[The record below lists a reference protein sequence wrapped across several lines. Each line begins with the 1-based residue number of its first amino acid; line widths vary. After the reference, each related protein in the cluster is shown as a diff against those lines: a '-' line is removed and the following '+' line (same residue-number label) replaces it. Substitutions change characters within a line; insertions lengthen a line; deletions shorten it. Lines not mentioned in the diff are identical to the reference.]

1 MYNSRDIDDLRSD
14 VAANCRIWLELC
26 RAAGLNVLVTG
37 TVRDKEYQEQCYRNG
52 TSKTATPTFH
62 SQGIGLAFDFCKN
75 VKGQEYSDPTFF
87 REAAGIA
94 KQMGFSWGGDWVSF
108 PDRPHIQWDNHGK
121 YTGSMILVGKRPP
134 KMPLYQEVDMTKEEV
149 QTMVNEAVERALSER
164 DEAVARSAQKVS
176 TWASPQWEKAVRA
189 GVFDGTRPGGSMTR
203 EQEAVVL
210 DRLGLLEEDT

>member
-62 SQGIGLAFDFCKN
+62 AQGIGLAFDFCKN
-75 VKGQEYSDPTFF
+75 VKGQEYSDPEFF

-94 KQMGFSWGGDWVSF
+94 KQMGFSWGGDWASF

-121 YTGSMILVGKRPP
+121 YTGSMILVGKRSPM
-134 KMPLYQEVDMTKEEV
+134 MPLYEAETEEEMKIYHWFKDMP
-149 QTMVNEAVERALSER
+149 SW
-164 DEAVARSAQKVS
+164 ARESA
-176 TWASPQWEKAVRA
+176 EKAYRKGIIKADAESGAVN
-189 GVFDGTRPGGSMTR
+189 VY
-203 EQEAVVL
+203 EANLQAIVWL
-210 DRLGLLEEDT
+210 DRLGLLEEA